1 MTIAVGAKY
10 PWGSLNRLLPPGFKI
25 PEAVIL
31 ASDGRLSKKQGSDY
45 TPKLDIG
52 TKVFQLGRDAVAVYA
67 GISVIGEKCIDEL
80 RWRLSKQYSPNSVN
94 SRKIAQ
100 EVFQTVYKHNLAS
113 MQVNLDDAPLYI
125 LIGAC
130 NKRGQAELYKASY
143 ASHFRLEPVSGLN
156 AIAWPDTKN
165 SFDNFLSDELSK
177 QVENELSLRQ
187 RFPKIPIASWV
198 PMPIKAEQV
207 AILIVAIL
215 SRIIETGMDKTIGGM
230 VQCAIVTNEGVTF
243 PEISYTTNGTN
254 QGRGW
259 TRATANQEEL
269 KSITGISGLF
279 GFYHLSD

>member
-10 PWGSLNRLLPPGFKI
+10 PWGSLNRLLPSGFKV

-31 ASDGRLSKKQGSDY
+31 ASDGRISRKQSSDY
-45 TPKLDIG
+45 TPERDVG

-80 RWRLSKQYSPNSVN
+80 RRRLSKQHPPNSVK

-100 EVFQTVYKHNLAS
+100 EVFQTVYKHNLALTKVS
-113 MQVNLDDAPLYI
+113 PDDAPLYV

-143 ASHFRLEPVSGLN
+143 ASHFRLKPVSGLN
-156 AIAWPDTKN
+156 VAAWPDTKN
-165 SFDNFLSDELSK
+165 SFNSFLSGELNK

-187 RFPKIPIASWV
+187 RFLKIPIASWV

-243 PEISYTTNGTN
+243 PKVSSTTNGTN
-254 QGRGW
+254 QGPGW
-259 TRATANQEEL
+259 TRATANQKEL
-269 KSITGISGLF
+269 KSVTGISGLF
-279 GFYHLSD
+279 SFYHLSD